1 MTLADLVNA
10 DAVLRRVGSILSMSR
25 DQRNPVPSQSVQCR
39 EREEEVTLSYRNKVG
54 GIEGS
59 IPGSITRR
67 AKLLNVSQGD
77 MLRTRFVPAP
87 LRSARCAKFNSWRSP
102 STVTPAAGRY
112 QGDNALNLS

>member
-39 EREEEVTLSYRNKVG
+39 ERGEEVTLSYRNKVG

-77 MLRTRFVPAP
+77 MLQTRFVPAP